1 MIALQIYSHAINE
14 VDGMTGKKDVP
25 HFGSVA
31 HLGNYSAR
39 DLMTCIVGTLHAT
52 SLQNK

>member
-25 HFGSVA
+25 HFESEA
-31 HLGNYSAR
+31 HLPYECFRMKDTTVETKNFS
-39 DLMTCIVGTLHAT
+39 
-52 SLQNK
+52 SLQHYK